1 MAEKSKRIITK
12 KIVMVQLDKPEGL
25 KAIDDVEGE
34 QIEIENWPQ
43 DGKDNIIPVGKTVQ
57 VSPELAVRL
66 INAGRIERATIQ
78 TVSVEV
84 EE

>member
-1 MAEKSKRIITK
+1 MAEKTKRVITK
-12 KIVMVQLDKPEGL
+12 KIVMVQLDKPDGL
-25 KAIDDVEGE
+25 KAIDDVEGAP
-34 QIEIENWPQ
+34 IEIENWPQ

-78 TVSVEV
+78 SVTVEV
-84 EE
+84 DE